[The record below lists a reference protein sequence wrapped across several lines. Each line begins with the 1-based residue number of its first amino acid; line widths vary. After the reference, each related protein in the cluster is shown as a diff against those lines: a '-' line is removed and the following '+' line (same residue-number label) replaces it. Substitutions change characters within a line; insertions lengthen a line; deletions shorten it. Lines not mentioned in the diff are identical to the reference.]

1 MLTPTPPHTLLLTE
15 DKTHTSNYDGGTS
28 LGLCSW
34 VCALTV
40 VSSSMIS
47 FDIADAVR
55 FFQFPGGLGIKE
67 TFFLTVPGKVNGK
80 TTSLNRAD
88 KSHVVT
94 LRDVLHPGLSGQV
107 WF

>member
-1 MLTPTPPHTLLLTE
+1 MLTPPPHTHTHLTE
-15 DKTHTSNYDGGTS
+15 DKTHTSNYDDGTL

-34 VCALTV
+34 VCALTE

-55 FFQFPGGLGIKE
+55 FFQFPGGLRIKE
-67 TFFLTVPGKVNGK
+67 TFSQTVPGKVNGK